1 VVFYEMLIGR
11 KPYTGSTAM
20 EVIYKHKRAELPPI
34 EPQYAA
40 YEPML
45 RRLLAKEPGDRFQSA
60 RELLDAVAELKVPA

>member
-1 VVFYEMLIGR
+1 MLIGR

-40 YEPML
+40 YEPLL
-45 RRLLAKEPGDRFQSA
+45 RRLLAKQPVDRFQSA
-60 RELLDAVAELKVPA
+60 RELLDAVAELKVLA